1 MRESNATVWP
11 PTVSSETEEWVIG
24 WRTVVILTGCLIII
38 VGTVL
43 GNLLVCTAVAIVKR
57 LRTPSNLLIV
67 SLAVTDLLVA
77 SLVMT
82 FAATYEVGLE
92 SVPLENAP
100 VKFVSAIWQSSSE
113 C

>member
-1 MRESNATVWP
+1 MHESNATAANIWN
-11 PTVSSETEEWVIG
+11 PTVSSEAEEWVIG
-24 WRTVVILTGCLIII
+24 LRTVFVLTGCLVII

-82 FAATYEVGLE
+82 FAATYEV
-92 SVPLENAP
+92 
-100 VKFVSAIWQSSSE
+100 
-113 C
+113 